1 MEIRIELQQ
10 LNSLMIYT
18 SLITDKSYAMLTV
31 SSRRLMTQGKLTII
45 IYMKYIDDSVH
56 HH

>member
-45 IYMKYIDDSVH
+45 IYI
-56 HH
+56 

>member
-10 LNSLMIYT
+10 LNSLMIYST

-45 IYMKYIDDSVH
+45 IYI
-56 HH
+56 